1 MEDKSE
7 TYGNNLTWSTELENY
22 IKNTGEQAGG
32 LAWLHKRS
40 EQLFSRLRN
49 FIELPV
55 IVLSSIVGFCSVGSS
70 TIFAGH
76 SDIASLLLGCLSLL
90 VSVLNTINSY
100 FSWSRRSEGH
110 RIAAIQYDR
119 LQRFIIIELSLPRTE
134 RMNPADL
141 LKHTR
146 EYVDRLSEISP
157 LIPKSVVHL
166 YQRKLMP
173 VYKTLS
179 HPSDVNGLIP
189 IHIVRDVLHLQTPLV
204 ESTDA
209 SDVRASNDSAA

>member
-7 TYGNNLTWSTELENY
+7 TYGNNLTWSSELENY

-76 SDIASLLLGCLSLL
+76 TDIASLLLGCLSLL
-90 VSVLNTINSY
+90 VSVLNTVNSY
-100 FSWSRRSEGH
+100 FAWSRRSEGH

-119 LQRFIIIELSLPRTE
+119 LHRFIIIELSLPRTE
-134 RMNPADL
+134 RMIPADL

-157 LIPKSVVHL
+157 LIPQTIIHL
-166 YQRKLMP
+166 YQRQLLP
-173 VYKTLS
+173 VYKNLS
-179 HPSDVNGLIP
+179 HPADVNGLIP
-189 IHIVRDVLHLQTPLV
+189 INVVRDVVHLHTPFV
-204 ESTDA
+204 EPTNLSHVYPPVNSPT
-209 SDVRASNDSAA
+209 